1 MQTSK
6 TKAGRTPA
14 KAGRNI
20 FIFSPMEERKP
31 IDLRSVHLLGCR
43 LAEFY
48 YKLFHASAAI
58 LRQAMPYN
66 KSIAGS
72 RSRLSSR
79 AHQTGTSRERSR
91 EAWLFKRRR
100 SCRKARAFR
109 RP

>member
-20 FIFSPMEERKP
+20 FIFSPMEVRKP

-48 YKLFHASAAI
+48 YKLFQRPRRYCGRRCPTTNLSPGADRDCRVEPPKPERAGRGAEKRGYSRGDEAVAKRVLSA
-58 LRQAMPYN
+58 
-66 KSIAGS
+66 G
-72 RSRLSSR
+72 
-79 AHQTGTSRERSR
+79 
-91 EAWLFKRRR
+91 
-100 SCRKARAFR
+100 
-109 RP
+109 